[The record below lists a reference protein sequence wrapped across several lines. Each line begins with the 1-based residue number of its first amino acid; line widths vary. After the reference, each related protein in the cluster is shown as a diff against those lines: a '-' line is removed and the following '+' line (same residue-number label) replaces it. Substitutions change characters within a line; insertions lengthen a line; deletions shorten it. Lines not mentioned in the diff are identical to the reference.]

1 MMRKVAIMQPYLFP
15 YIGYFQLVNEV
26 EKFVFYDDVNY
37 IKGGWINRN
46 KILIGKSPLYF
57 SVPLAKASPNA
68 LIKDTRIDS
77 SAYQLWLKKFDKTL
91 KMSFAKAPYF
101 DETYQII
108 LEILTES
115 NIEYI
120 SELASLSVVKIADH
134 LDLSTE
140 FSHSSKEF
148 RGTSDLERS
157 ERLIHIS
164 KSLKATHYINVIG
177 GMELYDKDYFS
188 GFSLH
193 LLFLETNMN
202 ELPDDIGG
210 YSIIQLLMNYGRKGV
225 RQMLDFKRLL

>member
-26 EKFVFYDDVNY
+26 ENFVFYDDVNY

-46 KILIGKSPLYF
+46 KILLGKSALYF
-57 SVPLAKASPNA
+57 SVPLAKASPNV

-120 SELASLSVVKIADH
+120 SELASLSVVKIANH
-134 LDLSTE
+134 LELSTE
-140 FSHSSKEF
+140 FSYSSKEF
-148 RGTSDLERS
+148 RETKGLERA

-164 KSLKATHYINVIG
+164 KALKATHYINAIG
-177 GMELYDKDYFS
+177 GSELYNKKYFA
-188 GFSLH
+188 GFNLH
-193 LLFLETNMN
+193 LMFLEPNMD
-202 ELPDDIGG
+202 ELPDDIGR
-210 YSIIQLLMNYGRKGV
+210 YSIIQLLMYFGTKRV
-225 RQMLDFKRLL
+225 RQMLDYKSLV